1 MVQLVYQ
8 VYHVC
13 IAGERGSLYNTTRL
27 MFLLSVLET
36 SDSNWNINAIMHI
49 THTPHYRNHIT
60 HHTTPH
66 HINHTPYRSIGV
78 FEMVNHMIEPLP
90 FLIPTRYIFNIYDI
104 IIKIEPRIDQDHLP
118 SLQSHE
124 MRGRN

>member
-1 MVQLVYQ
+1 MFVLQEREARYTTPPGLCFSCQSWRQ
-8 VYHVC
+8 VT
-13 IAGERGSLYNTTRL
+13 ATGTL
-27 MFLLSVLET
+27 
-36 SDSNWNINAIMHI
+36 MHI
-49 THTPHYRNHIT
+49 THTPHYRNHTT